1 MKSYPIFEFAEQC
14 LHSDSIQQKLDLTAT
29 ACRLWREGRF
39 ECDFEKPPKPIS
51 ATRFSKRP
59 ELVDPRELP
68 RRNMASKEGRIALLH
83 AIAHIEF
90 YAIHL
95 AWDIIYRFQDMPQL
109 FYGDWLG
116 VAAEEAQHFSLIRKR
131 LQELDSDYGLLPAH
145 RGLWEVAEDTDH
157 DVLARLAL
165 VPRYMEARGL
175 DVTPGMIEKLRGV
188 GDHSSAQILVT
199 IVNEEVGHVLIGSR
213 WCPGTWAKIC
223 PTGLLMKQEK
233 VCSDD
238 CLEVKRWVYWITFG
252 LPVQTA
258 PQSRASGSKL
268 WFPTNERKE
277 TSPLI
282 YPKCRKNCWRW
293 SENTST

>member
-213 WCPGTWAKIC
+213 WFHTVCAQRNLDPEQTYFDLLNEFLRGTIRGPFNYAFRKRA
-223 PTGLLMKQEK
+223 GF
-233 VCSDD
+233 SDAEIQR
-238 CLEVKRWVYWITFG
+238 LEA
-252 LPVQTA
+252 L
-258 PQSRASGSKL
+258 SK
-268 WFPTNERKE
+268 TM
-277 TSPLI
+277 SP
-282 YPKCRKNCWRW
+282 K
-293 SENTST
+293 T